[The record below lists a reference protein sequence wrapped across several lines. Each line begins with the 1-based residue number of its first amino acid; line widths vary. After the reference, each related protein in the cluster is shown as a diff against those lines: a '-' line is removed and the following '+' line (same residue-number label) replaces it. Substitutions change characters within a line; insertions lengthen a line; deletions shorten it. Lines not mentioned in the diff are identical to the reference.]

1 MSLAFIRIA
10 TKFKGKPVCRILE
23 GDLRRREIIIIG
35 AGLAGVSAAW
45 TLCRHGH
52 AVTVLDALEGPALE
66 TSFANAGAL
75 TPSEPEPWNQ
85 PGVAGQLI
93 ASLFDPAA
101 AMKLRLAPLPG
112 LIGWGLRFLRN
123 STHQRH
129 AAASQAN
136 FALSRYSLAQTQ
148 TVRDELGLQFDNLRR
163 GTLKLCRT
171 PAAIEASILAADRL
185 VPLGL
190 RYEVLDREQTL
201 ALEPQLAGI
210 AGKIAGAIHFPDDES
225 GDAHRFTTGLAAA
238 AQDAGVVFE
247 WQTRVVELMDRGG
260 QIIGVRTETEEIETD
275 TIVLAAGHT
284 AWSLLKPL
292 GLHLP
297 VRPVKGYSL
306 TLDMSG
312 LEDRPG
318 RPVFDEALHTIITP
332 MGNRLR
338 IAGTAEIAGNDRRLR
353 TERVEN
359 LKSLVRAIYPQFA
372 DQLLAGEINAWA
384 GFRPMSADG
393 RPFIGET
400 RAKGLWLTTGHGHL
414 GWTQAMG
421 SAGLLAALMDS
432 ETPPVDPKPFAA
444 SRI

>member
-1 MSLAFIRIA
+1 MSLAFICIA

-23 GDLRRREIIIIG
+23 GDVRRREIIIIG

-45 TLCRHGH
+45 TLRRHGH
-52 AVTVLDALEGPALE
+52 SVTVLDALSGPALE

-75 TPSEPEPWNQ
+75 TPSEPEPWNA
-85 PGVAGQLI
+85 PGVAGQLL
-93 ASLFDPAA
+93 ASLFDPGA

-123 STHQRH
+123 STHARH
-129 AAASQAN
+129 GAASAAN

-148 TVRDELGLQFDNLRR
+148 AVRDELGLEFDNLRR
-163 GTLKLCRT
+163 GTLKLCRSQDG
-171 PAAIEASILAADRL
+171 IEASILAAEKL

-190 RYEVLDREQTL
+190 RYEVLDRAATL
-201 ALEPQLAGI
+201 ELEPQLAGI
-210 AGKIAGAIHFPDDES
+210 TDQIAGSIHYPDDES
-225 GDAHRFTTGLAAA
+225 GDAHRFTAGLAAA
-238 AQDAGVVFE
+238 AEKAGVTFE
-247 WQTRVVELMDRGG
+247 WETRVTELMDRGG
-260 QIIGVRTETEEIETD
+260 HIVGVRTETEEIEAD
-275 TIVLAAGHT
+275 TIIIAAGHT
-284 AWSLLKPL
+284 AWSLMKPL

-306 TLDMSG
+306 TFDMSG
-312 LEDRPG
+312 LNARPG
-318 RPVFDEALHTIITP
+318 TPVFDEALHAIVTP

-338 IAGTAEIAGNDRRLR
+338 IAGTAEIAGNDKQLR
-353 TERVEN
+353 PERVEN
-359 LKSLVRAIYPQFA
+359 LKSLVRALYPEFA
-372 DQLLAGEINAWA
+372 DTLLAGEINAWT

>member
-1 MSLAFIRIA
+1 M
-10 TKFKGKPVCRILE
+10 
-23 GDLRRREIIIIG
+23 RRREIIIIG

-45 TLCRHGH
+45 TLARHGH
-52 AVTVLDALEGPALE
+52 SVTVLDALDGPGLE

-85 PGVAGQLI
+85 PGIAWQLL
-93 ASLFDPAA
+93 ASLFDPHA

-123 STHQRH
+123 STHARYG
-129 AAASQAN
+129 AASRAN
-136 FALSRYSLAQTQ
+136 FALARYSLAATQ
-148 TVRDELGLQFDNLRR
+148 AVRDELGLEFDNLKS
-163 GTLKLCRT
+163 GTLKLCRNQAGID
-171 PAAIEASILAADRL
+171 AAVLAAERL

-190 RYEVLDREQTL
+190 NYRLLDRAATL
-201 ALEPQLAGI
+201 ALEPRLTAIADAI
-210 AGKIAGAIHFPDDES
+210 AGSIHYPDDES
-225 GDAHRFTTGLAAA
+225 GDAHRFTAALAAA
-238 AQDAGVVFE
+238 AEAAGVSFE
-247 WQTRVVELMDRGG
+247 WGTRVTELLDRGG
-260 QIIGVRTETEEIETD
+260 QIVGVCTETEEIEAD
-275 TIVLAAGHT
+275 TVIIAAGHT

-306 TLDMSG
+306 TLDMSD
-312 LEDRPG
+312 LKTRPAI
-318 RPVFDEALHTIITP
+318 PVCDEALHAIVTP
-332 MGNRLR
+332 MGERLR
-338 IAGTAEIAGNDRRLR
+338 VAGTAEIAGNDKRLR
-353 TERVEN
+353 PERVEN

-372 DQLLAGEINAWA
+372 DRLLAGEINAWA

-421 SAGLLAALMDS
+421 SAGLLAALIDG
-432 ETPPVDPKPFAA
+432 ETPPVDPAPFAA

>member
-1 MSLAFIRIA
+1 M
-10 TKFKGKPVCRILE
+10 TQ
-23 GDLRRREIIIIG
+23 REIIIIG

-45 TLCRHGH
+45 ALSKRGH
-52 AVTVLDALEGPALE
+52 SVTVLDALEGPALE

-75 TPSEPEPWNQ
+75 TPSEPEPWNS
-85 PGVAGQLI
+85 PGVAGQLL
-93 ASLFDPAA
+93 ASLFDPRA

-123 STHQRH
+123 STHARH
-129 AAASQAN
+129 DAASRAN
-136 FALSRYSLAQTQ
+136 FALARYSLAQTQ
-148 TVRDELGLQFDNLRR
+148 AVRDELRLEFDNLQR

-171 PAAIEASILAADRL
+171 QDAIEASIRAADKL

-210 AGKIAGAIHFPDDES
+210 AGKVAGSIHYPDDES
-225 GDAHRFTTGLAAA
+225 GDAHRFTVALAAA
-238 AQDAGVVFE
+238 AQAAGVEFE
-247 WQTRVVELMDRGG
+247 WETRVVELMERGG
-260 QIIGVRTETEEIETD
+260 HVVGVRTETEEIDAD
-275 TIVLAAGHT
+275 TILIAAGHT

-312 LEDRPG
+312 LNARPG
-318 RPVFDEALHTIITP
+318 IPVFDEALHTIITP
-332 MGNRLR
+332 MGDRLR
-338 IAGTAEIAGNDRRLR
+338 VAGTAEIAGNDKRLR

-359 LKSLVRAIYPQFA
+359 LKSLVRAIYPEFA
-372 DQLLAGEINAWA
+372 DTLLAGEINAWT

-421 SAGLLAALMDS
+421 SAGLLGALMDS
-432 ETPPVDPKPFAA
+432 EDAPVDPAPFSA

>member
-23 GDLRRREIIIIG
+23 CNVRRREIIIIG

-45 TLCRHGH
+45 TLRRHGH
-52 AVTVLDALEGPALE
+52 SVTVLDALTGPALE

-85 PGVAGQLI
+85 PGVAGQLL
-93 ASLFDPAA
+93 ASLFDPGA

-123 STHQRH
+123 STHKRH
-129 AAASQAN
+129 DAASAAN
-136 FALSRYSLAQTQ
+136 FALARYSLARTQ
-148 TVRDELGLQFDNLRR
+148 AVRDELGLEFDNLRR
-163 GTLKLCRT
+163 GTLKLCRSQ
-171 PAAIEASILAADRL
+171 AAMEAAVLAADKL

-190 RYEVLDREQTL
+190 RYETLDRAQTL

-225 GDAHRFTTGLAAA
+225 GDAHRFTAGLAAA
-238 AQDAGVVFE
+238 AQAAGVAFE
-247 WQTRVVELMDRGG
+247 WETRVVELMDRGG
-260 QIIGVRTETEEIETD
+260 HVIGVRTETEEIEAD
-275 TIVLAAGHT
+275 TIVIAAGHT

-312 LEDRPG
+312 LNARPAT
-318 RPVFDEALHTIITP
+318 PVFDEALHTIITP
-332 MGNRLR
+332 MGDRLR
-338 IAGTAEIAGNDRRLR
+338 VAGTAEIAGNDKRLR

-359 LKSLVRAIYPQFA
+359 LKSLVRAVYPEFA
-372 DQLLAGEINAWA
+372 DRLLAGEINAWT

-400 RAKGLWLTTGHGHL
+400 RAKGLWLSTGHGHL

-421 SAGLLAALMDS
+421 SAGLLAALMDA
-432 ETPPVDPKPFAA
+432 ETPPVDPAPFAA